1 MTFDNKIPFPEV
13 PFAARQHH
21 NTVRLKMH
29 FKHNLIF
36 FFSFQDFFSR
46 ENTPGIIVGQSERR
60 GKMKKIVER
69 TEF

>member
-13 PFAARQHH
+13 PFAARQHQ

-36 FFSFQDFFSR
+36 L
-46 ENTPGIIVGQSERR
+46 
-60 GKMKKIVER
+60 KKISRFFWGGTHPKNVEK
-69 TEF
+69 T

>member
-29 FKHNLIF
+29 FKHDLIF
-36 FFSFQDFFSR
+36 FEKFSR
-46 ENTPGIIVGQSERR
+46 FFFLGGTHPKNVEKTWS
-60 GKMKKIVER
+60 KMA
-69 TEF
+69 